1 MGSIMGAE
9 GGRTPEQDES
19 AGTWPEALPG
29 DVYVIVP
36 LIDCSLR
43 IQELRS
49 AAPVPPSLEFEAVD
63 GLLALH
69 NLSHTEAGVPKGAC
83 HPGRHSTIKV

>member
-9 GGRTPEQDES
+9 GNRNPGQGGSE
-19 AGTWPEALPG
+19 GTWHELPG

-36 LIDCSLR
+36 LIDCSLE

-49 AAPVPPSLEFEAVD
+49 AAPVPPSLEFEALD